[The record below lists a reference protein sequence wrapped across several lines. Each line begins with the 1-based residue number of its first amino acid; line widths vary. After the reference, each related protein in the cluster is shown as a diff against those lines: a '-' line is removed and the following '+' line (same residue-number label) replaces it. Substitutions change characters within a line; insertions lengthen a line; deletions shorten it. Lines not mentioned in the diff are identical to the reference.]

1 VKQLTSKFAILA
13 VYFLVGSQAQA
24 IDTSVAEKNCA
35 DIGFKRKT
43 EAFGNC
49 VLELMNRGGGVAQQ
63 SADPDDATCKK
74 YGYKQ
79 GTRDYGE
86 CRLKLDLAKQQAA
99 QQQAEF
105 NEKKRQYDEQVAALE
120 KEKKRR
126 QALQNAEMFARYGSG
141 QTPNQAIAGTLSGT
155 PFAPPS
161 YSSPT
166 QTIIMP
172 GGKMINCTTTN
183 NVTACF

>member
-1 VKQLTSKFAILA
+1 MKLLTSKIAILA

-24 IDTSVAEKNCA
+24 IDTSAAEKNCA

-74 YGYKQ
+74 YGYKL

-86 CRLKLDLAKQQAA
+86 CRQKLDLAKQQVA

-105 NEKKRQYDEQVAALE
+105 NEKKRQYDEQVAVLE
-120 KEKKRR
+120 REKKRR

-155 PFAPPS
+155 PFI
-161 YSSPT
+161 SPT
-166 QTIIMP
+166 APAQSQTIIMP
-172 GGKMINCTTTN
+172 GGRMVTCATTGSLTNC
-183 NVTACF
+183 F

>member
-1 VKQLTSKFAILA
+1 MWLL
-13 VYFLVGSQAQA
+13 LGSQALA

-35 DIGFKRKT
+35 DIGFKKKT
-43 EAFGNC
+43 EAYGNC
-49 VLELMNRGGGVAQQ
+49 VLELMNRSEGAALQNT
-63 SADPDDATCKK
+63 DPDDATCKK

-86 CRLKLDLAKQQAA
+86 CRQKLDFAKQQAT

-105 NEKKRQYDEQVAALE
+105 TEKKRQYDEQMASLE
-120 KEKKRR
+120 KERRRR

-141 QTPNQAIAGTLSGT
+141 QTPNQAIAGTLSGA
-155 PFAPPS
+155 PFVPPT
-161 YSSPT
+161 YSAPT

-172 GGKMINCTTTN
+172 GGKMVNCTTTN
-183 NVTACF
+183 NLTACF